1 MEWWCWGLLCLL
13 CLLALV
19 PACWLHHRL
28 EQYVTRRFITPG
40 GGSGGLLSAFFPCF
54 FPAGDKEAALRDTLY
69 QRRMHPQR
77 PVCVSVV
84 HRRDFQNDEGVRQAA
99 KYSKVL

>member
-1 MEWWCWGLLCLL
+1 MSRQLKNTARHSCWHARWGSLQL
-13 CLLALV
+13 
-19 PACWLHHRL
+19 
-28 EQYVTRRFITPG
+28 